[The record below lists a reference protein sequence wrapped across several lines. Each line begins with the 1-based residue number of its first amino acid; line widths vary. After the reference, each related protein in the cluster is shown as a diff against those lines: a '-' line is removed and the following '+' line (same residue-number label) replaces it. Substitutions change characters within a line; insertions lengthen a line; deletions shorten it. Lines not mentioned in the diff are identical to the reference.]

1 MTGGAVARALTEK
14 GINVVVLE
22 AGPAL
27 DFARHRGSKSVYE
40 LPYRGFNRPGRFPHV
55 TQASEFNASLWADE
69 QQNPYTYPPQEPYYW
84 VRVRLVGGKSLLWG
98 RWSLRLS
105 DLEFRCR
112 DHDGEGENWPLR
124 YADLEPYYDR
134 ADALLRVSARRE
146 GLPPLPDSK
155 GLEDTS
161 PDSPVVAQFRDAAAK
176 MGITVTKPRRAT
188 GEWASSV
195 NLFLPA
201 AAKTGR
207 LTLVPNAVVRQITVD
222 PNTGLAGGVSFVDRV
237 TRREYRA
244 RARVVVLAASCLA
257 STRLLLNSASRQH
270 PNGLANSSGVLGH
283 YLFDQFYIK
292 GVVQCLVPGAL
303 AGGGGGYVAR
313 FRNVKQRDKRFLRGY
328 AYDFSSRTTPDARYF
343 PLYGA
348 PLKAALE
355 AHAGRGF
362 TMTTMGESLPRFE
375 HHAVINKDRVDA
387 WGIPVLHISQTYGE
401 NERAMARDAME
412 TAAEMCCKAGFE
424 ILAKHDKMVPPG
436 ESIHELGT
444 CRMGADPKK
453 SVLNQYNQAHDVKN
467 LFVVDGS
474 SFVSGGAQN
483 PTLTMVALA
492 LRSSEHMAEEMRKRN
507 L

>member
-1 MTGGAVARALTEK
+1 VQKHDVIIIGSGMTGGAVARALTEK

-146 GLPPLPDSK
+146 GLPQLPDSK

-176 MGITVTKPRRAT
+176 LDITVTKPRRAT

-201 AAKTGR
+201 AAKTLR
-207 LTLVPNAVVRQITVD
+207 NFE
-222 PNTGLAGGVSFVDRV
+222 GGW
-237 TRREYRA
+237 
-244 RARVVVLAASCLA
+244 
-257 STRLLLNSASRQH
+257 
-270 PNGLANSSGVLGH
+270 P
-283 YLFDQFYIK
+283 
-292 GVVQCLVPGAL
+292 
-303 AGGGGGYVAR
+303 
-313 FRNVKQRDKRFLRGY
+313 
-328 AYDFSSRTTPDARYF
+328 
-343 PLYGA
+343 
-348 PLKAALE
+348 
-355 AHAGRGF
+355 
-362 TMTTMGESLPRFE
+362 
-375 HHAVINKDRVDA
+375 
-387 WGIPVLHISQTYGE
+387 
-401 NERAMARDAME
+401 
-412 TAAEMCCKAGFE
+412 
-424 ILAKHDKMVPPG
+424 
-436 ESIHELGT
+436 
-444 CRMGADPKK
+444 
-453 SVLNQYNQAHDVKN
+453 
-467 LFVVDGS
+467 
-474 SFVSGGAQN
+474 
-483 PTLTMVALA
+483 
-492 LRSSEHMAEEMRKRN
+492 SSEESRPTPSRRSR
-507 L
+507 